1 MNKVIL
7 MGNLTRDPEISY
19 SQSSNLAIARFS
31 IAVNRRFAR
40 EGEDNTDFF
49 NCTAFG
55 KTAEFVEK
63 YFHKGSR
70 MLLSGRVENDNYTN
84 KNGEKVY
91 GVRIIAEDIEFAERK
106 SADASSSYVAP
117 SGSSDNPMPAPPSPD
132 AADNDDFVQ
141 IDSTVKG
148 DIPFFNND

>member
-7 MGNLTRDPEISY
+7 MGNLTRDPELSY
-19 SQSSNLAIARFS
+19 GQSSNTAFARFS
-31 IAVNRRFAR
+31 IAVNRRFSR
-40 EGEDNTDFF
+40 DGEPDTDFF

-70 MLLSGRVENDNYTN
+70 MLLSGQVQNDNYTN

-91 GVRIIAEDIEFAERK
+91 GTRVIVDEVEFGQKKGEDTSGGSGYTGSTPDRPDPA
-106 SADASSSYVAP
+106 SAD
-117 SGSSDNPMPAPPSPD
+117 GGD
-132 AADNDDFVQ
+132 DDFQPVP
-141 IDSTVKG
+141 DGVEEN
-148 DIPFFNND
+148 IPFFND

>member
-7 MGNLTRDPEISY
+7 MGNLARDPEISY
-19 SQSSNLAIARFS
+19 SQSSNLAIARFA

-40 EGEDNTDFF
+40 EGETDVDFF

-91 GVRIIAEDIEFAERK
+91 SVRIVVDDVEFAERK
-106 SADASSSYVAP
+106 N
-117 SGSSDNPMPAPPSPD
+117 SDGGNGGNYGGGQGGGNPMPAPPQPD
-132 AADNDDFVQ
+132 NASDADFMDIESGVQ
-141 IDSTVKG
+141 DN
-148 DIPFFNND
+148 IPFFNQ

>member
-19 SQSSNLAIARFS
+19 SQGSNTAFARFAIAVS
-31 IAVNRRFAR
+31 RRFQR
-40 EGEDNTDFF
+40 DNEDNTDFF

-84 KNGEKVY
+84 KNGENVY
-91 GVRIIAEDIEFAERK
+91 SVRIIVEEVDFAERK
-106 SADASSSYVAP
+106 S
-117 SGSSDNPMPAPPSPD
+117 SGSGAGGDMGGGANPLPTPPDPD
-132 AADNDDFVQ
+132 GAAADTGFTDVE
-141 IDSTVKG
+141 SAVSG
-148 DIPFFNND
+148 EIPFFG